1 MQAACAL
8 EQIMRDGY
16 EYDVQECLRSMCVG
30 DTRCSLMFWCGLQSS
45 YARSACVTTG
55 QDVST

>member
-16 EYDVQECLRSMCVG
+16 EYDVQECLRSMCV
-30 DTRCSLMFWCGLQSS
+30 W
-45 YARSACVTTG
+45 VTHVAASCFGVDYSHRMPG
-55 QDVST
+55 QHG